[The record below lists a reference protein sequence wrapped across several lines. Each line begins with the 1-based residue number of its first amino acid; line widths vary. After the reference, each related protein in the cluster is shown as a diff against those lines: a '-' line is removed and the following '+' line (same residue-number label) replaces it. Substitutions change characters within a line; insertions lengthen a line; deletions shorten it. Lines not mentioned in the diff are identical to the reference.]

1 MGQKARTL
9 FGPLWYFTIN
19 QSKTKNQDI
28 YLNIY
33 SLAESKNIAFSV
45 ILTAGF
51 AVEV

>member
-1 MGQKARTL
+1 MFVHIFLNEKEPMGQKARTL

-33 SLAESKNIAFSV
+33 SLAESK
-45 ILTAGF
+45 T
-51 AVEV
+51 